1 MTTKEATLAD
11 VRRAYPV
18 LLERGVEQ
26 IAGFT
31 VSSLAVMA
39 AGSPIHEPTRY
50 SDAEV
55 RLARALLVI
64 GAEATDPRSFAQAQ
78 CLLSAHAVLSAAH
91 PVQAPDGGEQ
101 WVLQADRTEVEL
113 VCSWLARA
121 LGGKPVRVYGLQD
134 LSAEEMAEGGVEVC
148 GVAHWAADEIA
159 GAERALLV
167 LP

>member
-50 SDAEV
+50 SEAEV
-55 RLARALLVI
+55 RLARA
-64 GAEATDPRSFAQAQ
+64 
-78 CLLSAHAVLSAAH
+78 
-91 PVQAPDGGEQ
+91 
-101 WVLQADRTEVEL
+101 
-113 VCSWLARA
+113 A
-121 LGGKPVRVYGLQD
+121 LG
-134 LSAEEMAEGGVEVC
+134 EV
-148 GVAHWAADEIA
+148 G
-159 GAERALLV
+159 
-167 LP
+167 